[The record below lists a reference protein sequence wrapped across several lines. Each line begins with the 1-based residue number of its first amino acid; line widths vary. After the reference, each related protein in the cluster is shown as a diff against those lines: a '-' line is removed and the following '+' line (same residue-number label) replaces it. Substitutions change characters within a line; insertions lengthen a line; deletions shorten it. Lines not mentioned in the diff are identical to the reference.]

1 VSAAPTQPVGP
12 PPVGEPTPPAHAQP
26 AHAQPAIDRT
36 PVDARWDALCDRG
49 NLTRRQLLIW
59 GGDRVAAGA
68 PVFAEGV
75 LLHIQGALD
84 VRRFQAAVQAV
95 LDESD
100 ALRSVVENV
109 EGRPVQRVRASIPT
123 TVEVVDLTGHADPSR
138 ALGALARERV
148 ARVAGIDTRFDTV
161 LVRLGPAH
169 WVWVLTQHQLV
180 SDAWSFR
187 LVYERVGA
195 YYEAAAGARTL
206 AAEAAPSFA
215 EYIAHERSLRASPRA
230 AAARAYW
237 RGRYGTPS
245 TQPALPRLADPRKAT
260 AITREIRRL
269 DRGTGARIAALA
281 ARAGSHDVGVFALV
295 ASLLA
300 AHLYRSAGS
309 RVVVFDVPFA
319 NRASERFKRTI
330 GSFMSVCPVRLAVD
344 GGDTF
349 DTLFTRLLAAT
360 WEASQHQWYADRV
373 GRADQPYEVLVNIY
387 RHEIAG
393 RTFASLPL
401 RIEWPSPTHR
411 FGGVTVA
418 IADFGATGEP
428 ALAIDCNRAA
438 FGPAARQDLVRDVG
452 RLLEQCLTNPTSRI
466 DAPPPASS
474 SVDTAAATA
483 PVWAR
488 FARQAASTPQ
498 AIAVQEDGAAIT
510 YAELRARAESVA
522 ERLGARGVTPGAV
535 VAVWGARG
543 IHVVAG
549 MLGVFRSGAVYLPID
564 PRWPQTRIQDVL
576 RQSGTRVVLT
586 PEEGTAI
593 GVASRDD
600 EAAWEVVPTAAV
612 ASAPAVVADHDHAS
626 TAPADLAYVVYTSG
640 STGIPKGALVDHA
653 ALANHLDAKI
663 ALLGLGRDDRVAQT
677 AAVSFDVSIWQ
688 CLAALLVGGR
698 VVIVADGAVRDPEWL
713 LGVLVRSGVT
723 VLEVVPAMID
733 PLLELAGTTAGA
745 ADVAA
750 TLRWL
755 VVTGDALA
763 PELCRRWLRR
773 YPTVPLVNAYGPTE
787 CADDVAHHV
796 IRTPPAAGAVRV
808 PIGRPIPNVRLEIVD
823 ATLQPVPT
831 GEVGEI
837 VVSGSAVGRGYLHD
851 PARTAAAFVSSPA
864 GPRRYRTGDRGR
876 DLGDGTFECLGR
888 LDDQVKIRGVRIEP
902 GEVAA
907 VLLQHA
913 AVRDAAVVAEPAP
926 GGGVRLVAYVVLAG
940 SPASPE
946 TDDPRAR
953 AATLAILRD
962 CAAERL
968 PSAAVPAIVT
978 ALAVLPLGANGKL
991 DRSALSSVA
1000 LAGSGGAPVRWAGT
1014 SREEE
1019 IARLW
1024 CDLLGV
1030 QAVGPEDDFFALG
1043 GDSLLVYHMLARLH
1057 GELGVVGD
1065 VQSFLA
1071 RPTVAVLAA
1080 AAVESSATRA
1090 DVDADA
1096 YERELAAIERLSD
1109 AEAAQ
1114 LLAAS
1119 TSASEP
1125 VRVAS

>member
-1 VSAAPTQPVGP
+1 MSAAPTRPAGP
-12 PPVGEPTPPAHAQP
+12 PPAF
-26 AHAQPAIDRT
+26 DRARI
-36 PVDARWDALCDRG
+36 DARWDALCDRG

-109 EGRPVQRVRASIPT
+109 EGRPVQRIRASILT
-123 TVEVVDLTGHADPSR
+123 TVEVVDLAANADPSR
-138 ALGALARERV
+138 ALETLAHDRV
-148 ARVAGIDTRFDTV
+148 ARVAGIDTRFDTI
-161 LVRLGPAH
+161 LVRLGPTH

-187 LVYERVGA
+187 LVYERVA
-195 YYEAAAGARTL
+195 AHYEADAGSRTL
-206 AAEAAPSFA
+206 EAEAPPSFA
-215 EYIAHERSLRASPRA
+215 EYIAHERGLRASARA
-230 AAARAYW
+230 GAAREYW
-237 RGRYGTPS
+237 RGRYGEES
-245 TQPALPRLADPRKAT
+245 TQHALPRLADPRQAT
-260 AITREIRRL
+260 AIGREIRRL
-269 DRGTGARIAALA
+269 DRATAARIAALA

-309 RVVVFDVPFA
+309 RLVVFDVPFA
-319 NRASERFKRTI
+319 NRSSERFKRTI
-330 GSFMSVCPVRLAVD
+330 GSFMSVCPVRIAID

-349 DTLFTRLLAAT
+349 DRLFERLLAAT

-393 RTFASLPL
+393 RTFASMPL

-428 ALAIDCNRAA
+428 ALAIDCNLEA
-438 FGPAARQDLVRDVG
+438 FGPDARADLVRDVG
-452 RLLEQCLTNPTSRI
+452 RLLEQCLTNPTGRI
-466 DAPPPASS
+466 DAPPSASS
-474 SVDTAAATA
+474 SVQTGALTP
-483 PVWAR
+483 PVWTR
-488 FARQAASTPQ
+488 FARQAASTPH
-498 AIAVQEDGAAIT
+498 AIAVQDDDTAIT

-522 ERLGARGVTPGAV
+522 DLLSARGVARGAI

-543 IHVVAG
+543 VHVIAA
-549 MLGVFRSGAVYLPID
+549 MLGVFRNGAVYLPID
-564 PRWPQTRIQDVL
+564 PRWPATRIRDVM
-576 RQSGTRVVLT
+576 RQSGARVVLT
-586 PEEGTAI
+586 PEAGTPVGI
-593 GVASRDD
+593 PSLDD
-600 EAAWEVVPTAAV
+600 EDAWEVVTTVAV
-612 ASAPAVVADHDHAS
+612 ASMPALRADSDRAS
-626 TAPADLAYVVYTSG
+626 DAPADLAYVVYTSG

-663 ALLGLGRDDRVAQT
+663 ALLALGRDDRVAQT

-688 CLAALLVGGR
+688 CLAVLLAGGR
-698 VVIVADGAVRDPEWL
+698 VVVVADDAVRDPARL
-713 LGVLVRSGVT
+713 LGVLAGSGVT

-733 PLLELAGTTAGA
+733 PLLETSSAPDLAPAGA
-745 ADVAA
+745 SM

-787 CADDVAHHV
+787 CADDVAHQV
-796 IRTPPAAGAVRV
+796 IQTPPAAGAVRV
-808 PIGRPIPNVRLEIVD
+808 PIGRPISNVGFEIVD
-823 ATLQPVPT
+823 ATLQPVPM

-837 VVSGSAVGRGYLHD
+837 VVSGIAVGRGYLND
-851 PARTAAAFVSSPA
+851 PERTAAAFVSAPVGS
-864 GPRRYRTGDRGR
+864 RRYRTGDRGR

-888 LDDQVKIRGVRIEP
+888 LDDQVKIRGVRVEP

-907 VLLQHA
+907 VLVQHA
-913 AVRDAAVVAEPAP
+913 DVRDAAVVAEPAP

-940 SPASPE
+940 SLA
-946 TDDPRAR
+946 TDDPRATG
-953 AATLAILRD
+953 ATLTDLRD
-962 CAAERL
+962 FAAARL
-968 PSAAVPAIVT
+968 PSAAVPTSVT
-978 ALAVLPLGANGKL
+978 AIAALPLGANGKL
-991 DRSALSSVA
+991 DRSALSSV
-1000 LAGSGGAPVRWAGT
+1000 VRAFSDGMGVRVVET
-1014 SREEE
+1014 SREEG

-1024 CDLLGV
+1024 RDLLGV
-1030 QAVGPEDDFFALG
+1030 QVVGCEDDFFALG
-1043 GDSLLVYHMLARLH
+1043 GDSLLVYHMLARVH
-1057 GELGVVGD
+1057 GELGLVVD

-1071 RPTVAVLAA
+1071 RPTIASLLAEVPGASA
-1080 AAVESSATRA
+1080 ARA

-1096 YERELAAIERLSD
+1096 YERELVAIERLS
-1109 AEAAQ
+1109 ETEVAQ
-1114 LLAAS
+1114 LLSGHTS
-1119 TSASEP
+1119 TGEP
-1125 VRVAS
+1125 VQVAS